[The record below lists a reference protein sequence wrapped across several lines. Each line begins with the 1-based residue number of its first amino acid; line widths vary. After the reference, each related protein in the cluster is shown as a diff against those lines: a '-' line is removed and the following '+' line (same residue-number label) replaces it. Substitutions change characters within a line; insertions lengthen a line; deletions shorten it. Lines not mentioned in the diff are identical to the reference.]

1 MRVEAAPGVPVR
13 DLLVD
18 VALVGVTAS
27 WALSFVVTKTVVAV
41 IHPSALALGLLIV
54 ISALSF
60 AWLHTAEGSVA
71 IDRRSLPTLA
81 LSGFCGYA
89 LFQLTT
95 NVGMTHGSVFSST
108 VLLATTPLWASLLAR
123 VWGGERVSVVQ
134 WIGQLITLVGIAAFS
149 GKEVLLALRGHGGPG
164 LGDMLFG
171 AAAISWALYGVIN
184 RQLLQRYSA
193 LRLTSWSTLMGVL
206 FLLPFTW
213 TNLVAQDWTAVPPSI
228 WLGLTYIAL
237 VPTLIAHPLWNWA
250 IGRRGAA
257 AATPYM
263 NLVPI
268 LGGALAWVMLGEGP
282 GLVQGAAACVVLFG
296 LMLARRQP

>member
-1 MRVEAAPGVPVR
+1 MKVEAAPKVPVR

-27 WALSFVVTKTVVAV
+27 WALSFVVTKAVVAV
-41 IHPSALALGLLIV
+41 IHSSALALGLLIV

-60 AWLHTAEGSVA
+60 AWLRMAEGSVR
-71 IDRRSLPTLA
+71 IDQQSLPAVA
-81 LSGFCGYA
+81 LSGLCGYA
-89 LFQLTT
+89 LFRLTS
-95 NVGMTHGSVFSST
+95 NFGMTHGSVFSST

-123 VWGGERVSVVQ
+123 AWGKERVSGLQ
-134 WIGQLITLVGIAAFS
+134 WTGQIITLVGIAAFG
-149 GKEVLLALRGHGGPG
+149 GKEVLQALRGQGGPG
-164 LGDMLFG
+164 LGDLLFV
-171 AAAISWALYGVIN
+171 AAAIAWALYGVIN

-213 TNLVAQDWTAVPPSI
+213 SSLAAQDWTAVPPAM
-228 WLGLTYIAL
+228 WLGLTYTAL

-257 AATPYM
+257 AVTPYM
-263 NLVPI
+263 NLVPV
-268 LGGALAWVMLGEGP
+268 LGGVLAWVMLGEVP
-282 GLVQGAAACVVLFG
+282 RLIQGFAACVVLCG
-296 LMLARRQP
+296 LMLARRPS